1 MLTPLA
7 LAKCRVT
14 AEGLHRD
21 AALKNKKQF
30 ASLGEQ
36 RFVILYNLEESKSW
50 CCRLLPLEKTASRSI
65 HFHHTPNIFNMG
77 LKKSDYTNLIQNN
90 RTCWLLYI
98 PGFLW
103 FVCVVRKQRILC
115 DNAKRVYTCYT
126 CDNDETLVPWA
137 PGTPNST
144 VNTEFPL
151 DSSVIKETLT
161 VQMIDLT
168 CFLCF

>member
-1 MLTPLA
+1 MWYSSTTTDPLIELSVHSHYEDEGSMWA
-7 LAKCRVT
+7 AQWSQQKEASEVGVVLMAT
-14 AEGLHRD
+14 A
-21 AALKNKKQF
+21 
-30 ASLGEQ
+30 
-36 RFVILYNLEESKSW
+36 VIDPW
-50 CCRLLPLEKTASRSI
+50 TVVI